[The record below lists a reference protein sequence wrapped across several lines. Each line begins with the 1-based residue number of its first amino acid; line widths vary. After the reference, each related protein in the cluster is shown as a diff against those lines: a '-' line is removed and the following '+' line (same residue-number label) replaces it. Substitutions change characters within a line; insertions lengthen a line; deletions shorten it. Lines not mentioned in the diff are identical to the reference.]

1 MNVRLNY
8 TLSFTAGVYY
18 NDTLHMNNYN
28 LTLWML
34 TNSADPND
42 HEVSFDRIQYFV
54 NNILH
59 STIFINSD
67 NREKCQQFVQA
78 GLDITSMPGDPVDQL
93 VGIMLYQKLNAI
105 TEGRLLIL
113 ETEISSQVGSG
124 MVYLH
129 GEHENTTGIVPPEW
143 WNAADLSH
151 CDNDLNHQDKVLT
164 LHQINTWRELDL
176 GWPDSA
182 NNTPDDNTVVFA
194 NFKKDETE

>member
-1 MNVRLNY
+1 
-8 TLSFTAGVYY
+8 
-18 NDTLHMNNYN
+18 MNNYN

-42 HEVSFDRIQYFV
+42 HEVSFERIQYFI
-54 NNILH
+54 NSILH

-67 NREKCQQFVQA
+67 NKEKCQQFVDA

-93 VGIMLYQKLNAI
+93 VGIMIYQKLNAI

-113 ETEISSQVGSG
+113 ETEISSQIGSG

-129 GEHENTTGIVPPEW
+129 GENENTTGIVPPEW
-143 WNAADLSH
+143 WSTPDLVH
-151 CDNDLNHQDKVLT
+151 CDTDLNKQDKVLT
-164 LHQINTWRELDL
+164 LHQVNTWRELDL

>member
-18 NDTLHMNNYN
+18 NNTLHMNNYN

-129 GEHENTTGIVPPEW
+129 GEHENTSGIVPPEW
-143 WNAADLSH
+143 WNTADLSH
-151 CDNDLNHQDKVLT
+151 CDTDLNHQDKVLT

-182 NNTPDDNTVVFA
+182 NDTPNDNTVVFA